1 LLGQGRAYEA
11 LGEIAEAVQR
21 YSRLAEV
28 YPQSPLAPRGL
39 YQAGHLLQT
48 QKAYEEAQ
56 RYFEEV
62 VQRYPTDPTRYASLL
77 QWGMTLLEQ
86 HQYERAVA
94 LLQQAQQAPDLQEG
108 INAYLRVAYL
118 YPDAGRLVTG
128 ALQQAARNYVKLG
141 KCPEALT
148 VYAKLLEQT
157 SAAQETQAIQ
167 QEMQQSG
174 CQ

>member
-1 LLGQGRAYEA
+1 
-11 LGEIAEAVQR
+11 
-21 YSRLAEV
+21 
-28 YPQSPLAPRGL
+28 
-39 YQAGHLLQT
+39 
-48 QKAYEEAQ
+48 
-56 RYFEEV
+56 
-62 VQRYPTDPTRYASLL
+62 
-77 QWGMTLLEQ
+77 MTLLEQ

-94 LLQQAQQAPDLQEG
+94 LLQQAQQAPDTQIAAQAQLQLGRAYSLGGDLQEG

-148 VYAKLLEQT
+148 VYTKLLEQT
-157 SAAQETQAIQ
+157 PAAQETQAIQ